1 MKLAGKTAI
10 ITGAGSGIGHET
22 ARLFGSEGA
31 FVQVVDINI
40 EAARAVAD
48 QIIQEGGRAQAWQA
62 NVAHEQD
69 VAALMDAV
77 AAQSG
82 LDILVNNAG
91 FGIAGTAVTTELTE
105 FQKIMSVNVEGVF
118 LCSKYALPHML
129 KRSAGVIVNTASIAG
144 LVGLRDRVAY
154 CASKGAVV
162 AMTRAMALDHVQS
175 GIRINA
181 VAPGTVESPYFKEIY
196 ARAPDPQAL
205 RAQYAARQ
213 PMNRL
218 GTPTEI
224 ARAIL
229 FLASEDSS
237 FATGSVLTIDG
248 GLTAA

>member
-22 ARLFGSEGA
+22 ARLFGSHGA
-31 FVQVVDINI
+31 YVQVVDINLQAAQSVVAEI
-40 EAARAVAD
+40 ERG
-48 QIIQEGGRAQAWQA
+48 GGRARAWQT
-62 NVAHEQD
+62 NVANEAQIALLMNS
-69 VAALMDAV
+69 VANET
-77 AAQSG
+77 S

-91 FGIAGTAVTTELTE
+91 YGIAGTAVTTELAE
-105 FQKIMSVNVEGVF
+105 FQQLMSVNVDGVF
-118 LCSKYALPHML
+118 LGCKYAIPHML
-129 KRSAGVIVNTASIAG
+129 RQNRGVIVNTASVAG

-154 CASKGAVV
+154 CTSKGAVI

-196 ARAPDPQAL
+196 ARAEDPDAL

-218 GTPTEI
+218 GTPAEI
-224 ARAIL
+224 ARAIM
-229 FLASEDSS
+229 FLASDDSS
-237 FATGSVLTIDG
+237 FATGTILTIDG

>member
-22 ARLFGSEGA
+22 AKLFGLHGA
-31 FVQVVDINI
+31 YVHVVDINLQ
-40 EAARAVAD
+40 AAQSVASE
-48 QIIQEGGRAQAWQA
+48 IGQEGGHARAWQT
-62 NVAHEQD
+62 NVANQ
-69 VAALMDAV
+69 AQIASLMDAV
-77 AAQSG
+77 AQESS

-91 FGIAGTAVTTELTE
+91 YGIAGTAVTTELAE
-105 FQKIMSVNVEGVF
+105 FQQLMSVNVDGVF
-118 LCSKYALPHML
+118 LGCKYAIPHML
-129 KRSAGVIVNTASIAG
+129 RQNQGVIVNTASIAG
-144 LVGLRDRVAY
+144 LVGLRERVAY
-154 CASKGAVV
+154 CASKGAVI

-196 ARAPDPQAL
+196 ARAEDPDAL

-218 GTPTEI
+218 GTPAEI

-229 FLASEDSS
+229 FLASDDSS
-237 FATGSVLTIDG
+237 FATGTILTIDG